1 MFEPAP
7 TLARIAVV
15 APLRRGT
22 VERARELVAAGPPFD
37 PTAIGLTRH
46 AVFVSPREVVFLF
59 EGPDVLRRLGG
70 VIDDM
75 AISASFAAWGPILTG
90 TPRLAR
96 QAYGWECAAELEP
109 EAAW

>member
-1 MFEPAP
+1 MVEPDP
-7 TLARIAVV
+7 TLERVAVI

-37 PTAIGLTRH
+37 LTAIGLSRH
-46 AVFVSPREVVFLF
+46 AVFVSPHEVVFVF

-96 QAYGWECAAELEP
+96 QAYEWESAELEA